1 MDLISVINR
10 PGSKA
15 FGLVRRKVVF
25 DGVLILLL
33 LPPPHASYLMILHN
47 IETIPTLCT
56 LQYVM
61 AARVMHFPS
70 ALVFLCDA
78 ENIKQGRMPIRLLN
92 STQPLGFVS
101 LDLLTIPQ
109 S

>member
-15 FGLVRRKVVF
+15 FGLVGRKVVF

-33 LPPPHASYLMILHN
+33 PPPHASYLMI

-56 LQYVM
+56 LQYVSNYNGCEGY
-61 AARVMHFPS
+61 ALSKCSCLFSTFYTHPTHILHAR
-70 ALVFLCDA
+70 
-78 ENIKQGRMPIRLLN
+78 
-92 STQPLGFVS
+92 
-101 LDLLTIPQ
+101 
-109 S
+109 